1 MTKFS
6 NKLKKN
12 ALFVFGP
19 YWAFFLNF
27 GAKKIFFSENP
38 ALSRTTSYEFLAPCQ
53 ISEKLMIQFQENAWT
68 EGRAERWKDG
78 RTNRPC
84 FIGGPKTNLHLVSSI
99 YLALSSPE
107 I

>member
-1 MTKFS
+1 
-6 NKLKKN
+6 
-12 ALFVFGP
+12 
-19 YWAFFLNF
+19 
-27 GAKKIFFSENP
+27 
-38 ALSRTTSYEFLAPCQ
+38 
-53 ISEKLMIQFQENAWT
+53 MIQFQENAWT